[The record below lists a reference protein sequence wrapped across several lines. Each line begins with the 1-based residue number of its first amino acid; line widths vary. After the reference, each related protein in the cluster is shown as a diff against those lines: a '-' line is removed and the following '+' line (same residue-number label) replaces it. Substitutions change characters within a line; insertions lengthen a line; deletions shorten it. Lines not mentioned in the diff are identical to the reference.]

1 MMRTGLSH
9 RRAII
14 VGAGQSGLAVA
25 AELIAEGLQPQQDF
39 VVIDADPEGQ
49 RSWATRWH
57 SMELLSD
64 AQHSA
69 LPTRRLPGDQRRHP
83 RVDEIVDY
91 LTSVE
96 AGLGVETMWGVRA
109 TGIEH
114 RGNGTTLHLSTTTG
128 EVQTRNVV
136 CATGAAANPRLPEWA
151 SALTVPGVVLHSS
164 EYLDPRQIPSGDVLI
179 VGGGNSG
186 VQLARELS
194 ASHTVTLSTRTPRRH
209 RHGLSYPT
217 AAGESVSLLRRRR
230 LPEPVFG
237 AGYEQ
242 LRRAG
247 VTIRPG
253 VNGANG
259 PALVFADGAS
269 TTPGSVILATGYMP
283 GDTWLPDRARGSQPR
298 RTATGLP
305 GLFVAGMPQ
314 YSIRGA
320 DTIAGVWRDATT
332 IAHHI
337 TDRP

>member
-1 MMRTGLSH
+1 MRTGLSH

-25 AELIAEGLQPQQDF
+25 AALTAEGLQPQQDF
-39 VVIDADPEGQ
+39 VVIDAATAGQ

-64 AQHSA
+64 ARHSA
-69 LPTRRLPGDQRRHP
+69 LPTRRLPDDQRRHP

-91 LTSVE
+91 LTYVE

-114 RGNGTTLHLSTTTG
+114 RGNGTTLHLSTSTG

-136 CATGAAANPRLPEWA
+136 CATGAAAHPRLPEWA
-151 SALTVPGVVLHSS
+151 SDLTVPGVVLHSS
-164 EYLDPRQIPSGDVLI
+164 EYLYPRQIPSPDVLI

-194 ASHTVTLSTRTPRRH
+194 ASHTVTLATRTPRRH
-209 RHGLSYPT
+209 RPGTSYPA
-217 AAGESVSLLRRRR
+217 AAGETVSLLSRRRR
-230 LPEPVFG
+230 REPVFG
-237 AGYEQ
+237 EGYEQ
-242 LRRAG
+242 LRQAG
-247 VTIRPG
+247 VTIRPA
-253 VNGANG
+253 VVAADG
-259 PALVFADGAS
+259 PALTFADGTS
-269 TTPGSVILATGYMP
+269 TTPGAVILATGYTP
-283 GDTWLPDRARGSQPR
+283 GDEWLPDEARTPPPR
-298 RTATGLP
+298 RTTTGLP
-305 GLFVAGMPQ
+305 GLFVAGMPR
-314 YSIRGA
+314 YSVRGA

-337 TDRP
+337 INRP